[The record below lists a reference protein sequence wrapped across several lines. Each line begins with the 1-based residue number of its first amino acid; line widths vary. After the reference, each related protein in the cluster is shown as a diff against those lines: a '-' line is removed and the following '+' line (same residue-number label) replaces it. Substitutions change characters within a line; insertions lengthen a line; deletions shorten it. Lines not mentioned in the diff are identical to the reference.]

1 MWTIKLGLV
10 LLFGVVL
17 IHARVKDFKV
27 ESLELSPGS
36 EELLTLDYTITQIN
50 GSTIALTAAYE
61 LKQDLD
67 NTYTVQVIA
76 SLVTR
81 GNSFFEVYRTKPQ
94 GVCDMSKTVASKANI
109 VDIPEMCPIPATKG
123 DVEEKMLNFESVMRN
138 GIAGRMKIEFIIAQD
153 TNEKARATMIV
164 AMK

>member
-1 MWTIKLGLV
+1 MLYWPIDR
-10 LLFGVVL
+10 
-17 IHARVKDFKV
+17 IIYNARPSQVKEFQV

-36 EELLTLDYTITQIN
+36 EEILTLDYTITQIN
-50 GSTIALTAAYE
+50 GSTVALTAAYE

-67 NTYTVQVIA
+67 NTYTLQVVA

-94 GVCDMSKTVASKANI
+94 GICDMAKTAGAKANF

-123 DVEEKMLNFESVMRN
+123 DVEEQVLNLESVMKN
-138 GIAGRMKIEFIIAQD
+138 GIAGRVKIEFILAQEG
-153 TNEKARATMIV
+153 NEKARATMIV